1 MSVHLKKIENDE
13 DLSPAFNYFDK
24 DQNGFIE
31 FDELREVLLEDNLG
45 PNNEQ
50 IIRDI
55 LTDVDL
61 DKVNQSFSNSL
72 FYLYSIS
79 GYNQTQIN

>member
-13 DLSPAFNYFDK
+13 DLSQAFNYFDK